1 MDMEPKQLVDA
12 LTERGWTQKQIEERT
27 GIPQPTVSKIARGD
41 VNDVMSRSYRAL
53 LTVYQEVLAA
63 EAKALRKQLKA
74 PAIPL
79 QPTQHI

>member
-41 VNDVMSRSYRAL
+41 VNDVMSKSYRAL